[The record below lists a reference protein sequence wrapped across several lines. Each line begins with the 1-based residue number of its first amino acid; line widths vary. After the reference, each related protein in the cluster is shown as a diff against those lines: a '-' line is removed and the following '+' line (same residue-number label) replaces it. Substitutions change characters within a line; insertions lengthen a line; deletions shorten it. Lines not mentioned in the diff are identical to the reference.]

1 MVAPLEAEAYN
12 TEMTDA
18 TQPGGAD
25 ADWRDRAFDLTRGVA
40 AYTQSPLVAGLARII
55 AKHPDANI
63 SNAFN
68 HKQVASKIWA
78 RDSLFASLG
87 GRFAHIVILGGWYG
101 VLAAMLLEDPRFA
114 IGSVESI
121 DIDASVGA
129 VAGTL
134 NRDAGDRFRATT
146 ADMYAIDYTALG
158 ADLIVNTSCEH
169 IADLRGWLGLLP
181 KGANVLLQSNDYF
194 SEPTHINCVGSV
206 EAFERLAGLAALRF
220 SGTLAMKKYN
230 RFMLIGEV

>member
-1 MVAPLEAEAYN
+1 VTEAYN

-18 TQPGGAD
+18 TQPSGAD

-40 AYTQSPLVAGLARII
+40 AYTQSPLVAGLARVI
-55 AKHPDANI
+55 AKHPEANI

-78 RDSLFASLG
+78 RDCLFTSLG
-87 GRFAHIVILGGWYG
+87 GSFAHIVVLGGWYG
-101 VLAAMLLEDPRFA
+101 VLAAMLLEDRRFA

-121 DIDASVGA
+121 DIDPA
-129 VAGTL
+129 VAAVASTL

-146 ADMYAIDYTALG
+146 ADMYAIDYAGLG

-169 IADLRGWLGLLP
+169 IADLRGWLDLLP
-181 KGANVLLQSNDYF
+181 KGVNVLLQSNDYF
-194 SEPTHINCVGSV
+194 SEPSHINCVESV
-206 EAFERLAGLAALRF
+206 EAFEKLARLRKLHF
-220 SGTLAMKKYN
+220 SGTLPTKNYN
-230 RFMLIGEV
+230 RFMLIGTV